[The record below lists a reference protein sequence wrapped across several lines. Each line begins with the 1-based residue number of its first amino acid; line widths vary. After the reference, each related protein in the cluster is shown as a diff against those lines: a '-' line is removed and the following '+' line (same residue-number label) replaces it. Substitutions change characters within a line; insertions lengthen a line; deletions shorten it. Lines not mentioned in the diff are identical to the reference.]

1 MRSSWLY
8 LAMRSVRLAEPVL
21 IWPAL
26 VATAMSAMVVSS
38 VSPLRWLMIVVKPL
52 RRASSMAS
60 SVSVSVPIWFTL
72 MRMLL
77 AAPLVDAVLQPLGVG
92 HEQVV
97 ADQLHLAAQL
107 ARQLLP
113 AGPVVLGQAVLD
125 GADRPALAQSFFHR
139 SIISSRAGDVVGLA
153 LEEAV
158 AGLALLLGLVEQ
170 LRRRR
175 VEGEDDLLAELV
187 AGLLDG
193 LGQHLEGLV
202 AALEVRSEAALVADG
217 GAEVAVVQHLLEVV
231 EDLGAHAQGFAEGRR
246 RRAA

>member
-77 AAPLVDAVLQPLGVG
+77 AAFLSMPSCKPLGVG

-107 ARQLLP
+107 ACQLLP
-113 AGPVVLGQAVLD
+113 AVPVVLGQAVLD
-125 GADRPALAQSFFHR
+125 GADRPFARTASSTGR
-139 SIISSRAGDVVGLA
+139 SSRRS
-153 LEEAV
+153 V
-158 AGLALLLGLVEQ
+158 AMRSGWLLKKQ
-170 LRRRR
+170 
-175 VEGEDDLLAELV
+175 
-187 AGLLDG
+187 
-193 LGQHLEGLV
+193 
-202 AALEVRSEAALVADG
+202 
-217 GAEVAVVQHLLEVV
+217 
-231 EDLGAHAQGFAEGRR
+231 
-246 RRAA
+246 

>member
-60 SVSVSVPIWFTL
+60 SVSVSVPIWLTL

-77 AAPLVDAVLQPLGVG
+77 AAFLSMPSLQALGVG
-92 HEQVV
+92 DEQVV

-107 ARQLLP
+107 AGQLLP
-113 AGPVVLGQAVLD
+113 AVPVVLGQAVLD
-125 GADRPALAQSFFHR
+125 ASGSATAGTGFFHR
-139 SIISSRAGDVVGLA
+139 SIISSELA
-153 LEEAV
+153 MWS
-158 AGLALLLGLVEQ
+158 GLLLKKQ
-170 LRRRR
+170 
-175 VEGEDDLLAELV
+175 
-187 AGLLDG
+187 
-193 LGQHLEGLV
+193 
-202 AALEVRSEAALVADG
+202 
-217 GAEVAVVQHLLEVV
+217 
-231 EDLGAHAQGFAEGRR
+231 
-246 RRAA
+246 